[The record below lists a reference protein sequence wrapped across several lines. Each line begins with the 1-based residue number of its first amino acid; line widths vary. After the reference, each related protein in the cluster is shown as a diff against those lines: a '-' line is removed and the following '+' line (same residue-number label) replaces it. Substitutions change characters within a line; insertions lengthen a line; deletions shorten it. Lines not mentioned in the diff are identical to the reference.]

1 VEKKSLGIITCLSII
16 LLFGAGHIPYSYGL
30 SCAGPT
36 IEEEFSLSQWV
47 FLGKFI
53 SETDVGIFSDNTV
66 LDFKVIENYKGATS
80 PTIKV
85 LNNPGWRH
93 SFSADEVIIFAG
105 ADLFG
110 NPELFLCT
118 NSGETSE
125 KWISK
130 VRELSGSEIDFVLP
144 PRVQINNGVENG
156 DILCREGL
164 VLVFKAVDYSPACVK
179 LSTAQKLLERG
190 WTKLGNP

>member
-1 VEKKSLGIITCLSII
+1 VKKKSLGIISSLSII
-16 LLFGAGHIPYSYGL
+16 LLFGASHTPYSYGL

-36 IEEEFSLSQWV
+36 IEEEFSQSKWV
-47 FLGKFI
+47 FLGKLI
-53 SETDVGIFSDNTV
+53 SETDAGIFSDNTV
-66 LDFKVIENYKGATS
+66 LNFEVVENYKGDTS
-80 PTIKV
+80 STIKV

-130 VRELSGSEIDFVLP
+130 VRDLNGFGTDSVLP
-144 PRVQINNGVENG
+144 PRVQINNGVEAG

-164 VLVFKAVDYSPACVK
+164 VLIFRATDYSPASVLTK
-179 LSTAQKLLERG
+179 FIRLE
-190 WTKLGNP
+190 